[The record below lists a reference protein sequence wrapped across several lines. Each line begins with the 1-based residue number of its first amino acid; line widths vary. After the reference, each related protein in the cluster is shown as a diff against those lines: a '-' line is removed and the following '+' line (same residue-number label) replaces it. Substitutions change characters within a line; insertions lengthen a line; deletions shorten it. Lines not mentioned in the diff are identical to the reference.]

1 MKRGTH
7 MNHIVIAD
15 SHTLCREALCDYIRT
30 ASETITID
38 GVGNFE
44 SLATLLDGRTA
55 DLILIDSGLLQGGG
69 TLSRLPSAKIGLL
82 VTGANGSADMQD
94 DVHGVFPKTLSC
106 KAFLK
111 GIEQILAGETFF
123 PKADYQAAPY
133 PGPVIAMPPRPQEYG
148 LTGREREVLTFL
160 VKGASNKDI
169 ARALN
174 LQVVTVKL
182 HVRGIC
188 RKLNAANRTQAALA
202 AKENGWN

>member
-1 MKRGTH
+1 
-7 MNHIVIAD
+7 MNHIIIAD

-38 GVGNFE
+38 GVGSFE
-44 SLATLLDGRTA
+44 SLAALPGGRAA
-55 DLILIDSGLLQGGG
+55 DLILIDSGLLQEGGA
-69 TLSRLPSAKIGLL
+69 LSSLPPAKIGLL
-82 VTGANGSADMQD
+82 VAGANANGGEDVQD

-123 PKADYQAAPY
+123 PKADYQSASY

-148 LTGREREVLTFL
+148 LTGREREVLAFL

-174 LQVVTVKL
+174 LQVVTIKL